1 MPRDFSDF
9 KKGTVPISDLT
20 SELVAAW
27 IDRNSPAGTA
37 VAAGPI
43 ENTEP
48 FDGTEAAAMTRA
60 VEKRRN
66 EFHTGR
72 RLARIALAQLGC
84 APATIPADER
94 RVPVWPPGFV
104 GSISH
109 SSTLCVAHVGRNR
122 DLVGIGVDVEPHKS
136 LSAEVASRI
145 CRADENPDRSGTAAV
160 LHFVAK
166 EAFYK
171 AYFPSA
177 RVFLEYH
184 DVRIEP
190 DETRGT
196 FQASIMAK
204 DKPSIAGRRTFTGRL
219 ARLDDYIAA
228 ALWIA
233 R

>member
-1 MPRDFSDF
+1 MRR
-9 KKGTVPISDLT
+9 GTIAISELTSDLA
-20 SELVAAW
+20 AAW
-27 IDRNSPAGTA
+27 IERNSPAGTA

-43 ENTEP
+43 DNTEP
-48 FDGTEAAAMTRA
+48 FDDTEAAAMTRA
-60 VEKRRN
+60 VKKRRN

-72 RLARIALAQLGC
+72 RLSRVALAKLGC
-84 APATIPADER
+84 AATAIPADEH

-104 GSISH
+104 GTISH
-109 SSTLCVAHVGRNR
+109 SRNLCIAHVGLTH
-122 DLVGIGVDVEPHKS
+122 DLVGVGVDVELRKS
-136 LSAEVASRI
+136 LPADVASRI
-145 CRADENPDRSGTAAV
+145 CRADESPGRSGEAAL

-177 RVFLEYH
+177 RTFLEYH

-196 FQASIMAK
+196 FRASLMANN
-204 DKPSIAGRRTFTGRL
+204 KPALAGRRSFKGRI
-219 ARLDDYIAA
+219 APLDDHIAA
-228 ALWIA
+228 ALWIT